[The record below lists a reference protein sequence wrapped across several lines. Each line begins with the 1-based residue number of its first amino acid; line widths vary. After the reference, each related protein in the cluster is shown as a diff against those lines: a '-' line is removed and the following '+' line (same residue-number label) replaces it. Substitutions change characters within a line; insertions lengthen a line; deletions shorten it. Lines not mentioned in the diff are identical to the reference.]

1 MQVAIHVSYMVWLQ
15 CDVKDAPS
23 LKLTANFKKMVARG
37 DNPASF
43 WGNQPISPIFRG
55 FGC

>member
-23 LKLTANFKKMVARG
+23 LKLTAKKNKKLVARG

-43 WGNQPISPIFRG
+43 GATSL
-55 FGC
+55 